1 MKKNQHGCCGINSV
15 EVGRIHRDGN
25 KCLNQGHNGRDE
37 VSWAFH
43 LSTVKVDLLM
53 ITSRTQGRKAKND
66 FQSQ

>member
-37 VSWAFH
+37 VSWA
-43 LSTVKVDLLM
+43 LSPKHCE
-53 ITSRTQGRKAKND
+53 SRLINDHEQNTRKESRK
-66 FQSQ
+66 